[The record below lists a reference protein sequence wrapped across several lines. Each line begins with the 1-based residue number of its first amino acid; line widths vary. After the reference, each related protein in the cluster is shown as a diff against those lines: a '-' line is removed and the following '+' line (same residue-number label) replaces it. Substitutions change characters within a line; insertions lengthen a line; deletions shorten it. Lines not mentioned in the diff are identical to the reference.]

1 MLIASNW
8 ICEEIADRSFVFRS
22 ACAWIAVSR
31 FIATLFTVYTKALSQ
46 KISVILS
53 QNGNNRA
60 TPFCLPCVALV
71 HEGRQRGTHR
81 RKIEQ
86 LPFNQRDLVR
96 RQFPRIGAAVR
107 PVQLQETG
115 GFFQCKT

>member
-1 MLIASNW
+1 MAAVIAS
-8 ICEEIADRSFVFRS
+8 ARS
-22 ACAWIAVSR
+22 
-31 FIATLFTVYTKALSQ
+31 L
-46 KISVILS
+46 KILVILR

-60 TPFCLPCVALV
+60 RPFRLPRVALV

-86 LPFNQRDLVR
+86 LPFNQRDLLR

-107 PVQLQETG
+107 PVQPQEAG
-115 GFFQCKT
+115 YFFQRKA